1 MVSKL
6 GVSAVACITSIEPK
20 KKKKKKLA
28 QKPLLSQK
36 LKYKTFSFKKPDT
49 H

>member
-20 KKKKKKLA
+20 KKQKKVGSEATSKPKA
-28 QKPLLSQK
+28 QVQD
-36 LKYKTFSFKKPDT
+36 FQF
-49 H
+49 

>member
-20 KKKKKKLA
+20 KKKKKKVGSEATSKPKA
-28 QKPLLSQK
+28 QVQD
-36 LKYKTFSFKKPDT
+36 FQF
-49 H
+49 